1 MKKTFVTLM
10 ATAAL
15 AAVVAPIATVSA
27 NSYKEPVETS
37 KTANVEQYSLEVST
51 LNVKYGQA
59 WKADQEQGSDLL
71 AKETTLSA
79 AKLDLD
85 TANKALAVAESELAS
100 VKTQYN
106 DFLGLTGQGVVPA
119 EFAHIGSTVAAVD
132 AYFKADI
139 QKFEAKVKSAKL
151 DVEAKTTVLTQAQAA
166 FDASLAKKVETKKAA
181 DAAKA
186 ALDAAI
192 AAANARNVKAPIA
205 TVEVTRLYN
214 PRLGYHFFTTSASR
228 AAALNANGWNVEGT
242 AFKAPKDGAAV
253 YAIVSPK
260 GYTHFSAN
268 AEEIKG
274 LEAIGWKKTEAVFN
288 SGSEGVSV
296 SRLYN
301 PNTGLHFFSSNAE
314 EIAGL
319 VAKGW
324 NNEGHAFFVA
334 E

>member
-15 AAVVAPIATVSA
+15 AAVVAPVASA
-27 NSYKEPVETS
+27 ESYKEPVETAIAA
-37 KTANVEQYSLEVST
+37 KVEQYSLEVST
-51 LNVKYGQA
+51 LNAKYGNA
-59 WKADQEQGSDLL
+59 WDADVKAGQDVLGREYTLAATKQDLEL
-71 AKETTLSA
+71 AKAELET
-79 AKLDLD
+79 AKVELKNLEDEY
-85 TANKALAVAESELAS
+85 NK
-100 VKTQYN
+100 Y
-106 DFLGLTGQGVVPA
+106 LGLFGQGVVPA
-119 EFAHIGSTVAAVD
+119 EFPGGRAALEAHYKPLFAAAKAKVTAAEKTVATRTSAV
-132 AYFKADI
+132 
-139 QKFEAKVKSAKL
+139 E
-151 DVEAKTTVLTQAQAA
+151 QAQADLDNA
-166 FDASLAKKVETKKAA
+166 IAKKVETKKAA

-192 AAANARNVKAPIA
+192 EAAKARNAKAPIA